1 MHDPAR
7 DRRILDQLDPVEA
20 AYADLLASLPPVE
33 RASDPVTQINWM
45 IEELR
50 VGLFAQGLGTAYPVS
65 AKRVQKAIADVR
77 STAGQGGINSA
88 R

>member
-1 MHDPAR
+1 
-7 DRRILDQLDPVEA
+7 
-20 AYADLLASLPPVE
+20 
-33 RASDPVTQINWM
+33 M